1 MSDALGV
8 HISEHLRREAG
19 KHQKTVMTVTFYICR
34 KLSYPCLELGP
45 PLAPVDVSPVV
56 ALLQCG

>member
-19 KHQKTVMTVTFYICR
+19 KHQKTVMTVTCT
-34 KLSYPCLELGP
+34 LTES
-45 PLAPVDVSPVV
+45 
-56 ALLQCG
+56 